1 MKTLTAAVL
10 LIPST
15 ASAAAPQSY
24 LRRTRAETRTGRLS
38 GFTWINV
45 EEAVGD
51 AATSSTEATGT
62 AMADVEVATM
72 PTTSTESN
80 QLAETTEFAT
90 LPTTTS
96 DGSTA
101 DVSTAT
107 NLETATPASYTWA
120 ATCTT
125 SAECYP
131 KLRVELPSSEDPI
144 GVGICGCYANSIS
157 APLDECQ
164 QEQEC
169 AIAGCFHNSCDGTIA
184 VCEEGVCILQ
194 MSEIEAKLNW
204 DVAGVQPDMPMWC
217 NNDSDCLNNDVCID
231 ESNGMCFSPP
241 CGRCMPNLEGEIE
254 EIESLNSMS
263 MIEVSL
269 DENDFDFTED
279 EVMRCDSHEDC
290 VQMNGCCLGDSV
302 CHIKTEEMPICWSV

>member
-51 AATSSTEATGT
+51 AATSSTEATG
-62 AMADVEVATM
+62 
-72 PTTSTESN
+72 P
-80 QLAETTEFAT
+80 

-107 NLETATPASYTWA
+107 NLETATVTPASYTWA

-144 GVGICGCYANSIS
+144 GVGICGCYANSMS

-217 NNDSDCLNNDVCID
+217 DNDSDCLNSDVCID

-241 CGRCMPNLEGEIE
+241 CGRCMSNLEGEIE

-269 DENDFDFTED
+269 DENDFDFAED

-290 VQMNGCCLGDSV
+290 VQMNGCCLGDGV